1 LERGDLVA
9 AFPCEGG
16 QKAATSRRTTKK
28 LDNARYDNC
37 RTEVYSPFM
46 LGALI
51 IDKPEGITSHDVV
64 ARVRRVAQTRR
75 VGHAGTLDPFATGV
89 LVVCVGRA
97 TRLVQ
102 FLVGL
107 DKEYIA
113 TVRLGFAT
121 DTQDLTGKQITP
133 LRSSNELS
141 LEDLRLSLD
150 EFTGPQ
156 LQTPPMFSAKKVG
169 GERLYKAAR
178 AGREVP
184 REPVNIVV
192 HRVELIERDGQW
204 PTMNEDGTFDFQ
216 MRVRCSSGT
225 YVRTL
230 ANDIGARLGVGAH
243 LSALRRTAVGHF
255 DIAQSRTLNKIES
268 MSPDNARA
276 AIISPADM
284 LSHLPT
290 VLLDEARIKLVSN
303 GRSFQLSQVEAA
315 LAEREKLPLKL
326 CDREDRLVAVGD
338 YDPLMQVV
346 SPRVVLD
353 VEDL

>member
-1 LERGDLVA
+1 
-9 AFPCEGG
+9 
-16 QKAATSRRTTKK
+16 
-28 LDNARYDNC
+28 
-37 RTEVYSPFM
+37 M

-64 ARVRRVAQTRR
+64 ARVRRIMGTRR

-89 LVVCVGRA
+89 LVVCIGPA

-121 DTQDLTGKQITP
+121 DTQDRTGKQITP
-133 LRSSNELS
+133 LLTSNELS
-141 LEDLRLSLD
+141 LEDLRTVLD

-178 AGREVP
+178 EGREVT
-184 REPVNIVV
+184 REPVNIVI
-192 HRVELIERDGQW
+192 HSAELIEDVLAGL
-204 PTMNEDGTFDFQ
+204 TMNDGGTRDFQ

-230 ANDIGARLGVGAH
+230 ANDIGERLGVGAH
-243 LSALRRTAVGHF
+243 LTELRRTAVGHF
-255 DIAQSRTLNKIES
+255 GIAESRTLNDLEA
-268 MSPDNARA
+268 MSREDARA
-276 AIISPADM
+276 LLISPADM
-284 LSHLPT
+284 LSHLRT
-290 VLLDEARIKLVSN
+290 VLLDEERIKKVST
-303 GRSFQLSQVEAA
+303 GRAFELREAEA
-315 LAEREKLPLKL
+315 VVMGEEELPLKL
-326 CDREDRLVAVGD
+326 CDREGRLLAVGE
-338 YDPLMQVV
+338 YDARVQVV
-346 SPRVVLD
+346 SPRIVLD
-353 VEDL
+353 AGAG